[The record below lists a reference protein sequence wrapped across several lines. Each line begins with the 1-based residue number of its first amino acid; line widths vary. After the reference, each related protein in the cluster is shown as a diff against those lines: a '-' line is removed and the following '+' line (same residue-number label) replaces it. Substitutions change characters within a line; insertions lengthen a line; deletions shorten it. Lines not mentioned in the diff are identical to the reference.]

1 MKNLYMAQPNSQYGN
16 SVYFPY
22 AAGSLVAYAFE
33 DEQISKEYEFKK
45 FFYKR
50 LNIKKAIDSI
60 ENPFLI
66 GFSCYVWNYEY
77 NKAFAKAIK
86 EKFPSCIIVFGG
98 HQINSGSDIC
108 DLEYVDYVLLGEG
121 EESFR
126 LLLLHLCG
134 KAEPEEI
141 PNIIYKQ
148 NGEIK
153 RTKSEITCIPQ
164 RVSPYLKGLFDS
176 LIEEEELEFSS
187 ILETNRG
194 CPNKCAFCDWGNIK
208 SRVRMYD
215 IETVHAEIDWM
226 SEHKIEYCYCADANF
241 GLFPRDEEIIDY
253 LIKRHAETGF
263 PQKFQAT
270 YSKNNP
276 ETVFRIN
283 KRLNE
288 AGMCK
293 GATLSFQSMSQDV
306 LDNIYRKNMPLTKFH
321 ELMRMYNQNGISAY
335 SEIIL
340 GLPGETY
347 ESFRDGIEQLLEYGQ
362 HMSINFFN
370 CELLTNSI
378 MNDPDY
384 ISRYNIRSV
393 IAEQHQY
400 HVVPDKNSIK
410 EFSKMVVGTSSLTE
424 EKWID
429 CNVISSV
436 VRAFHNLGLLQCFA
450 IYLYYEKGVKYT
462 DFYEQLISF
471 AKNNPQTVCGRA
483 IAFLYGKYKK
493 ILEGDGS
500 FTCSDPDYG
509 ELIWPLDEGTFLMV
523 AKEYFRFFDEIKPFL
538 NSFFE
543 GDNILPE
550 LMSYQTAIV
559 KNPYSETVDLQV
571 KHDWFAYFS
580 DIYQNAYSGLH
591 SGDYTLRINAGNIPH
606 NLPDFA
612 RDIVWFGRRGG
623 QNIIKDIQYIN
634 KNTD

>member
-1 MKNLYMAQPNSQYGN
+1 MKKLYMAQPNSQYGN

-33 DEQISKEYEFKK
+33 DEQIKSEYEFCG

-50 LNIKKAIDSI
+50 QNISNVVETMD
-60 ENPFLI
+60 NPFLV

-77 NKAFAKAIK
+77 NKSLAKAIK
-86 EKFPSCIIVFGG
+86 EKFPQCITVFGG
-98 HQINSGSDIC
+98 HQINAGSDIC
-108 DLEYVDYVLLGEG
+108 GSGYVDYILLGEG

-126 LLLLHLCG
+126 LLLLYLCG
-134 KAEPEEI
+134 KIELEEI
-141 PNIIYKQ
+141 PNILYSQ

-153 RTKSEITCIPQ
+153 KTKSETVCIPQ
-164 RVSPYLKGLFDS
+164 RVSPYLKGWFDS
-176 LIEEEELEFSS
+176 LVEDEELEFSS

-215 IETVHAEIDWM
+215 IETVYAEIDWM
-226 SEHKIEYCYCADANF
+226 AEHKIEYCYCADANF
-241 GLFPRDEEIIDY
+241 GLFPRDEKIIDY
-253 LIKRHAETGF
+253 LIKRHAETGY

-321 ELMRMYNQNGISAY
+321 ELMRMYNRNGISAY

-378 MNDPDY
+378 MNDPEY

-400 HVVPDKNSIK
+400 HVIPDKNSIK
-410 EFSKMVVGTSSLTE
+410 EFSRMVVGTSSLPE

-450 IYLYYEKGVKYT
+450 IYLYYEKNVRYT
-462 DFYEQLISF
+462 
-471 AKNNPQTVCGRA
+471 
-483 IAFLYGKYKK
+483 
-493 ILEGDGS
+493 
-500 FTCSDPDYG
+500 
-509 ELIWPLDEGTFLMV
+509 
-523 AKEYFRFFDEIKPFL
+523 
-538 NSFFE
+538 
-543 GDNILPE
+543 
-550 LMSYQTAIV
+550 
-559 KNPYSETVDLQV
+559 
-571 KHDWFAYFS
+571 
-580 DIYQNAYSGLH
+580 
-591 SGDYTLRINAGNIPH
+591 
-606 NLPDFA
+606 
-612 RDIVWFGRRGG
+612 
-623 QNIIKDIQYIN
+623 
-634 KNTD
+634 